1 MFYEAILGLEL
12 NFKYRFIRHRN
23 NIKNP
28 VGNKHGC
35 PQIGRY
41 SYTLRVSGEDK
52 LLRHHMMLYDGCW
65 IPMKSS
71 PCWLSTQKL
80 QRHFLH

>member
-12 NFKYRFIRHRN
+12 NFKCRFIRHRN
-23 NIKNP
+23 NIKSP
-28 VGNKHGC
+28 VVNKQGC
-35 PQIGRY
+35 QQIGPY
-41 SYTLRVSGEDK
+41 SFTLRVSGEDK
-52 LLRHHMMLYDGCW
+52 LLRQHMMLYDEGW

-71 PCWLSTQKL
+71 SCWLSAQKL